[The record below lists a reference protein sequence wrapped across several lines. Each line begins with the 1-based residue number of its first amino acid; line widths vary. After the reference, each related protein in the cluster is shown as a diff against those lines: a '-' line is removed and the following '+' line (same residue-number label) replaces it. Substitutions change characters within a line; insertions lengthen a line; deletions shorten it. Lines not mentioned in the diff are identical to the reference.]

1 MVKLNVITRTNKDFE
16 RDTNKDIFKVDRVI
30 QSQEDRLGQAVEY
43 QRALNAAKMQKMF
56 SQPYLFTL
64 DEHSDGISCM
74 AKSREN
80 LSNIFSGS
88 FNGEVVCWNL
98 IKRKPVFKIDAFR
111 NQTKEICV

>member
-1 MVKLNVITRTNKDFE
+1 
-16 RDTNKDIFKVDRVI
+16 
-30 QSQEDRLGQAVEY
+30 
-43 QRALNAAKMQKMF
+43 MQKMF

-80 LSNIFSGS
+80 LTNIFSGS

-111 NQTKEICV
+111 NQTKEICVQENTEFFLAAGDNNVVKLYDQQKTIENFKGKI